1 MTAEVIELRDRTVIA
16 AWLKRAADLHVY
28 ALADLDDFF
37 WPKTQWWA
45 LRDADGS
52 TESLLNNAP
61 QNQDLPNQQ
70 LPNQQMPNHASLDR
84 TADERSNLP
93 HAIQAVAM
101 TLSGFDPPVFYALA
115 PPNDVA
121 MARLLTALTDRLPA
135 RSFVNLMMDGALHLP
150 RYRLASAGVFQKMS
164 ISHTDAAGC
173 AVAPEVR
180 QLTITDLP
188 ALDALHASEA
198 RDANDI
204 RFFANYMLE
213 RWPYA
218 GIFIDGE
225 LVAAGGCHVLSD
237 DYDVAAIGNVI
248 THPRLR
254 GRGLATRITQ
264 TLCAWLAPRI
274 HTIGLNVKVDNAAAI
289 RCYSRVG
296 FYPVS
301 RYEEGLLLR

>member
-1 MTAEVIELRDRTVIA
+1 MAAQFVALHDRAVIA
-16 AWLKRAADLHVY
+16 AWLRRAADLHVY

-37 WPKTQWWA
+37 WPNTQWWA
-45 LRDADGS
+45 LQDADAS
-52 TESLLNNAP
+52 DAPLLNHESLNDDEET
-61 QNQDLPNQQ
+61 NQR
-70 LPNQQMPNHASLDR
+70 SDR
-84 TADERSNLP
+84 AN
-93 HAIQAVAM
+93 AIQAIAM
-101 TLSGFDPPVFYALA
+101 TLSGFDPPVCYAVA
-115 PPNDVA
+115 PPNDAA
-121 MARLLTALTDRLPA
+121 MARLLTALSDHLPA
-135 RSFVNLMMDGALHLP
+135 RSFVNLMMDGVTHLP
-150 RYRLASAGVFQKMS
+150 QYRLESAGQFLKMAISS
-164 ISHTDAAGC
+164 IDAARC
-173 AVAPEVR
+173 VIAPEVR
-180 QLTITDLP
+180 RLTGADLP
-188 ALDALHASEA
+188 ALIALHASEA
-198 RDANDI
+198 RAAEDI

-237 DYDVAAIGNVI
+237 DYDVAAIGNVL

-274 HTIGLNVKVDNAAAI
+274 HTIGLNVKADNAAAI